1 MADGRTSAAGAR
13 GRVAFRSFGFRPFF
27 LLGALWAA
35 LAMVLWVGMLAGRI
49 TLPMVFAPVDWHAH
63 AFIFGYLGAIV
74 SGFLLT
80 AVPNWT
86 GRPPLAGWHLGLMV
100 LALGRGAGC
109 GLLFG
114 AFAFVA
120 CRSGRPVVACH
131 AGRDRDPRDRC
142 NVGNWRN
149 LVVVVMLL
157 MLIAGAGLFHWQVA
171 QGEVAARSEGF
182 RLMLA
187 AAVMMI
193 SLIGGRIIP
202 TFTRN
207 WLEKAG
213 KAVCPAPPMMLFD
226 KLALAATLA
235 ALVAWVLAPW
245 SAVTGPA
252 LIAMGVVQAIRLSRW
267 CGLHGASEPLIWS
280 LHAGYG
286 FVPLGA
292 VILGLA
298 LLWPDRIDP
307 ASGQHLWMA
316 GAIGVMTLAVMT
328 RATLGHTGQALT
340 AGPGTTVLYVA
351 LIAAV
356 LVRLI
361 AGFTPG
367 HGPGIAHGVR
377 WALVPRFSG
386 LFACLRAPSGRAW
399 FASLKQHL
407 FDFQ

>member
-1 MADGRTSAAGAR
+1 M
-13 GRVAFRSFGFRPFF
+13 VFLSFGFRPFF

-63 AFIFGYLGAIV
+63 AFIFGYLGAVV

-100 LALGRGAGC
+100 LLW
-109 GLLFG
+109 
-114 AFAFVA
+114 V
-120 CRSGRPVVACH
+120 
-131 AGRDRDPRDRC
+131 AGRAAVSFSALLPFWFVVLVDLSSLVMLVTIVTREI
-142 NVGNWRN
+142 VTAGNWRN
-149 LVVVVMLL
+149 LVVVGMLL
-157 MLIAGAGLFHWQVA
+157 MLIAGAGLFHWQAA
-171 QGEVAARSEGF
+171 QGEAAARSEGF

-207 WLEKAG
+207 WLEKTG
-213 KAVCPAPPMMLFD
+213 KVARPAPPMMLFD
-226 KLALAATLA
+226 KLALAVTLA
-235 ALVAWVLAPW
+235 ALIAWVLAPW

-252 LIAMGVVQAIRLSRW
+252 LIVMGVVQAIRLSRW

-356 LVRLI
+356 LLRLI
-361 AGFTPG
+361 AGFS
-367 HGPGIAHGVR
+367 PGIAQDLHMLSGGLWCLGFLGFSLAYGR
-377 WALVPRFSG
+377 LLVGSGSPR
-386 LFACLRAPSGRAW
+386 
-399 FASLKQHL
+399 
-407 FDFQ
+407 